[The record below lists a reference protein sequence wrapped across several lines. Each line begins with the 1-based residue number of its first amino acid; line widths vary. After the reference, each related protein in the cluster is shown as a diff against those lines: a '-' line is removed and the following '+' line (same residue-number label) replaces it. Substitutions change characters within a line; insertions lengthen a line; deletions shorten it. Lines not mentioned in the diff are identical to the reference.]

1 MHSRAKLHFL
11 VLQEQNLIII
21 GFCKNV
27 YLPSWR
33 KHIPTNAHLVM
44 FYFKIS
50 KSRFKISIP
59 APLAKAGSM
68 CYAVCMHL

>member
-27 YLPSWR
+27 PKMLAQ
-33 KHIPTNAHLVM
+33 AHSYIRAFSDVLFQNIKKQVQN
-44 FYFKIS
+44 
-50 KSRFKISIP
+50 
-59 APLAKAGSM
+59 
-68 CYAVCMHL
+68 